1 MLNVTTGGLLMVTPV
16 MDMVNAVAVDGDV
29 TPPGGATMMVVSPE
43 DVPGVPDSPSLPLQ
57 PARATTAKAE
67 MKLNR

>member
-1 MLNVTTGGLLMVTPV
+1 
-16 MDMVNAVAVDGDV
+16 MVNAVAVDGDV